1 MGARLDEILKHCLLG
16 RWFEVG
22 VLNRRSLLE
31 EGFALQVGG
40 DELCALGGV
49 FFFEVAA
56 DCATLEEDEPIV
68 VLCSRQKWL

>member
-1 MGARLDEILKHCLLG
+1 MGVRLDDILKHCLLG

-40 DELCALGGV
+40 DELCAFGGV
-49 FFFEVAA
+49 FFLEVAA
-56 DCATLEEDEPIV
+56 DCAALVEDEAIV
-68 VLCSRQKWL
+68 IL